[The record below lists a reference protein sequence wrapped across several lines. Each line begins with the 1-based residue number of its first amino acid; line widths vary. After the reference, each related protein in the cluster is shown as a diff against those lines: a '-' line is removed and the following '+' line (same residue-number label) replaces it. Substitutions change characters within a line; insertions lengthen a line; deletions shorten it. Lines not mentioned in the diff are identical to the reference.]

1 MSGEPNDLLR
11 ELGAAR
17 QRYESLGWPK
27 PDLLLVSGSGLAVDL
42 GRPTH
47 GPLPLADLLPFPVHR
62 VAGHPHQ
69 VELLEPRPGKRV
81 LYCRG
86 RLHTYQGY
94 DPHQAVLP
102 VRLAA
107 QLGARTLLQTNAAGS
122 LRPHLPPGRLVAVRD
137 HLNLMGMNPLRGEL
151 PEDWGPRFPIMT
163 GAYDADLRGLAAERA
178 AALGVELDEGIYA
191 GIAGPTYETPAEA
204 EMLRNLGADLT
215 GMSTVLEVIAAR
227 HMGLRC
233 LVLSLVTNFVA
244 AAAAD
249 HDEVLET
256 GKNAAGDVARLL
268 AALLAEPGLY

>member
-1 MSGEPNDLLR
+1 MSGEENDVLR

-17 QRYESLGWPK
+17 RRYESTGWPR

-42 GRPTH
+42 GAPSH
-47 GPLPLADLLPFPVHR
+47 GPLPLAELLPFPVHR

-69 VELLEPRPGKRV
+69 VELLEPLPGRRV

-151 PEDWGPRFPIMT
+151 PEDWGPRFPIMS
-163 GAYDADLRGLAAERA
+163 GAYDADLRELAAGRA
-178 AALGVELDEGIYA
+178 AALGVQLGEGVYA

-204 EMLRNLGADLT
+204 EMLRTLGA
-215 GMSTVLEVIAAR
+215 
-227 HMGLRC
+227 
-233 LVLSLVTNFVA
+233 
-244 AAAAD
+244 
-249 HDEVLET
+249 
-256 GKNAAGDVARLL
+256 
-268 AALLAEPGLY
+268 